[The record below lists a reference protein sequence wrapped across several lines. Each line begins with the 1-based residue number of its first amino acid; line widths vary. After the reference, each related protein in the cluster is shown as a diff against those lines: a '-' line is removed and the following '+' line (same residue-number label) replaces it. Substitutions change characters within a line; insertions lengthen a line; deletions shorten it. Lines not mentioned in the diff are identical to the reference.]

1 MAARGQP
8 EVLAWRGASPIGE
21 EASLESEAAAV
32 VMEGASRSFGD
43 VHAVRDLTLSV
54 PAGSVLGVIGPSGA
68 GKTTAMRLM
77 TGGLVPTEGSVAV
90 LGEDPRRL
98 RRRTRERIGYLP
110 QQFTLYPYLT
120 ARENVGFI
128 ASIYGLLWF
137 RHGRRVRDVLELV
150 ELWDVRD
157 RLAANMSG
165 GMQRRVE
172 LASALVHDPALLL
185 LDEPTAGIDPVLR
198 SRIWE
203 ELHRL
208 KSAGRT
214 LIVTTQYLNEA
225 EECDQV
231 ALFSGGRLIAF
242 APPEELRRDALGGHA
257 VEVETESPFDAR
269 QLAGQPGVVR
279 VSQTTPSSFQVVVD
293 DAGTATPEVLER
305 LAAGGVEVESAREY
319 VPSFDDV
326 FATLLERHAAAA
338 ESEEG
343 EAAA

>member
-1 MAARGQP
+1 MQSDP
-8 EVLAWRGASPIGE
+8 
-21 EASLESEAAAV
+21 AAV

-43 VHAVRDLTLSV
+43 VHAVRDVNLSV

-68 GKTTAMRLM
+68 GKTTTMRLM
-77 TGGLVPTEGSVAV
+77 TGGLVPSEGSVTV
-90 LGEDPRRL
+90 LGEDPRRF

-137 RHGRRVRDVLELV
+137 RHGRRVRRVLELV
-150 ELWDVRD
+150 ELWDVRN

-172 LASALVHDPALLL
+172 LASALVHDPEVLF

-198 SRIWE
+198 AHIWE

-225 EECDQV
+225 EECDLV
-231 ALFSGGRLIAF
+231 ALISGGRLVAF

-257 VEVETESPFDAR
+257 VEVETEAPFDAR
-269 QLAGQPGVVR
+269 QLTGQPGVIR
-279 VSQTTPSSFQVVVD
+279 TSQTAPNSFQVVVD
-293 DAGTATPEVLER
+293 DAGTATPAVLER
-305 LAAGGVEVESAREY
+305 LTALGVDVTSAREY

-326 FATLLERHAAAA
+326 FATLLERHAGA
-338 ESEEG
+338 EERGEG
-343 EAAA
+343 EEAA

>member
-1 MAARGQP
+1 MQSDP
-8 EVLAWRGASPIGE
+8 
-21 EASLESEAAAV
+21 AAV

-43 VHAVRDLTLSV
+43 VHAIRDVTLSV
-54 PAGSVLGVIGPSGA
+54 PTGSVLGVIGPSGA
-68 GKTTAMRLM
+68 GKTTTMRLM
-77 TGGLVPTEGSVAV
+77 TGGLVPSDGTVTV
-90 LGEDPRRL
+90 LGEDPRRF

-137 RHGRRVRDVLELV
+137 RHGRRVRQVLELV
-150 ELWDVRD
+150 ELWDVRN

-172 LASALVHDPALLL
+172 LASALVHDPEVLL

-225 EECDQV
+225 EECDLV
-231 ALFSGGRLIAF
+231 ALISGGRLVAF

-257 VEVETESPFDAR
+257 MEVETESPFDAR
-269 QLAGQPGVVR
+269 QLTGQPGVIR
-279 VSQTTPSSFQVVVD
+279 INQTAPNGFQVVVD
-293 DAGTATPEVLER
+293 DAGTATPVVLER
-305 LAAGGVEVESAREY
+305 LAALGVDVTSAREY

-326 FATLLERHAAAA
+326 FATLLERHADAA
-338 ESEEG
+338 EPGDQE
-343 EAAA
+343 EAA

>member
-1 MAARGQP
+1 MQSDP
-8 EVLAWRGASPIGE
+8 
-21 EASLESEAAAV
+21 AAV

-43 VHAVRDLTLSV
+43 VHAVRDVNLSV

-68 GKTTAMRLM
+68 GKTTTMRLM
-77 TGGLVPTEGSVAV
+77 TGGLVPSEGSVTV
-90 LGEDPRRL
+90 LGEDPRRF

-137 RHGRRVRDVLELV
+137 RHGRRVRRVLELV
-150 ELWDVRD
+150 ELWDVRK
-157 RLAANMSG
+157 RLAANRSG

-172 LASALVHDPALLL
+172 LASALVHDPEVLF

-198 SRIWE
+198 AHIWE

-225 EECDQV
+225 EECDLV
-231 ALFSGGRLIAF
+231 ALISGGRLVAF
-242 APPEELRRDALGGHA
+242 APPEQLRRDALGGHA
-257 VEVETESPFDAR
+257 VEVETEAPFDAR
-269 QLAGQPGVVR
+269 QLTGQPGVIR
-279 VSQTTPSSFQVVVD
+279 TSQTAPNSFQVVVD
-293 DAGTATPEVLER
+293 DAGTATPAVLER
-305 LAAGGVEVESAREY
+305 LAALGVDVTSAREY

-326 FATLLERHAAAA
+326 FATLLERHAGA
-338 ESEEG
+338 EERGEG
-343 EAAA
+343 EEAA